1 MQPMQGIRII
11 DVTTNASGPMAT
23 GMLADQGAD
32 VIRFET
38 VGAGDPAR
46 HVGGVRG
53 GVSAYFA
60 YMNRNKRSMAVDLK
74 NAALRPALYKLIESA
89 DVFVQNSRPGA
100 LDRAGYGYQDLHRI
114 NPELVYVSISGFGAT
129 GPAAAQR
136 VYDPVIQSV
145 SGFAA
150 AQGVGGDPVLMKT
163 IASDK
168 VAALTA
174 AQAISAALF
183 ARARGSIG
191 GHHVELSMLD
201 ASLAFL
207 WPEVFWNDS
216 FVGSEGFTPKPLIA
230 SFYELFPTTDG
241 HISLIIV
248 GDGEFAGV
256 CSVLGLQHLLDDS
269 RFTSLTL
276 RFANYA
282 QMLGEIKAATKRFAT
297 VDLIA
302 QLQQADVPCAKVN
315 RLDEVA
321 DDPRVQHGNSVI
333 EYDHPRGGRMRQARA
348 PAVFDGERMGVR
360 LHAPALGEN
369 TEELLLSV
377 DCSAAEIAAWR
388 AAFGICAV
396 EMRGHG

>member
-23 GMLADQGAD
+23 GILGDQGAD

-53 GVSAYFA
+53 GLSAYFA
-60 YMNRNKRSMAVDLK
+60 QMNRNKRSMAVDLK
-74 NAALRPALYKLIESA
+74 NPSLRPALYKLIESA

-100 LDRAGYGYQDLHRI
+100 LDRAGYGYEDLHRI
-114 NPELVYVSISGFGAT
+114 NPNLIYVSISGFGAS

-150 AQGVGGDPVLMKT
+150 AQGVGGEPTLMKT

-174 AQAISAALF
+174 SQAIAAALF
-183 ARARGSIG
+183 ARARGTIG

-207 WPEVFWNDS
+207 WADIFWNDS
-216 FVGSEGFTPKPLIA
+216 FVGSEGFSPRPLIA
-230 SFYELFPTTDG
+230 SFYELFPTIDG
-241 HISLIIV
+241 HVTLIIV

-256 CSVLGLQHLLDDS
+256 CSVLGLEHLLEDP

-276 RFANYA
+276 RFANYS
-282 QMLGEIKAATKRFAT
+282 QMLGEIKAATKRFNSA
-297 VDLIA
+297 DLIA
-302 QLQQADVPCAKVN
+302 RLEQADVPCAKVN
-315 RLDEVA
+315 RLEEVG
-321 DDPRVQHGNSVI
+321 DDPRVQHGQSLV
-333 EYDHPRGGRMRQARA
+333 EYTHPRGGRIRQARA
-348 PAVFDGERMGVR
+348 AAVFDGERLGVR
-360 LHAPALGEN
+360 HHAPALGEH

-377 DCSAAEIAAWR
+377 GCSKDEIAAWR
-388 AAFGICAV
+388 EAGTI
-396 EMRGHG
+396 GG

>member
-74 NAALRPALYKLIESA
+74 NATLRPPLYKLIESA

-100 LDRAGYGYQDLHRI
+100 LDRSGYGYQDLHRI
-114 NPELVYVSISGFGAT
+114 NPNLIYVSISGFGAT

-150 AQGVGGDPVLMKT
+150 AQGVGGVPSLMKT

-168 VAALTA
+168 VAAVTA

-183 ARARGSIG
+183 ARARGVIA

-207 WPEVFWNDS
+207 WPDIFWNDS

-230 SFYELFPTTDG
+230 SFYELFPTLDG

-248 GDGEFAGV
+248 GDGEFAGL
-256 CSVLGLQHLLDDS
+256 CRVLGLEQLLDDP

-276 RFANYA
+276 RFANYS
-282 QMLGEIKAATKRFAT
+282 QMLGEIKSATMRFASA
-297 VDLIA
+297 DLIA

-315 RLDEVA
+315 RIDEVA
-321 DDPRVQHGNSVI
+321 DDPRVQHANSVI
-333 EYDHPRGGRMRQARA
+333 EYEHPRGGRLRQARA

-369 TEELLLSV
+369 TAELLLSV
-377 DCSAAEIAAWR
+377 GCSNSDIEAWQQSG
-388 AAFGICAV
+388 AIG
-396 EMRGHG
+396 

>member
-1 MQPMQGIRII
+1 MQPMQGIKII

-23 GMLADQGAD
+23 GILADQGAD

-53 GVSAYFA
+53 GLSAYFA
-60 YMNRNKRSMAVDLK
+60 QMNRNKRSMAVDLK
-74 NAALRPALYKLIESA
+74 NPTLRPALYKLIESA

-100 LDRAGYGYQDLHRI
+100 LDRAGYGFDDLKRV
-114 NPELVYVSISGFGAT
+114 NPNLIYVSISGFGAS
-129 GPAAAQR
+129 GPAAGQR

-150 AQGVGGDPVLMKT
+150 AQGVGGEPQLMKT

-174 AQAISAALF
+174 SQAIAAALF
-183 ARARGSIG
+183 ARARGAVG

-230 SFYELFPTTDG
+230 SFYELFPTKDG
-241 HISLIIV
+241 HITLIIV

-256 CSVLGLQHLLDDS
+256 CSVLGLEHLLQDP

-282 QMLGEIKAATKRFAT
+282 QMLGEIKAATARFTADD
-297 VDLIA
+297 VIA
-302 QLQQADVPCAKVN
+302 KLLKADVPCAKVN

-321 DDPRVQHGNSVI
+321 SDPRVQHGGSVI
-333 EYDHPRGGRMRQARA
+333 EYDHPVGGRMRQARA
-348 PAVFDGERMGVR
+348 AAVFDGERLGVR
-360 LHAPALGEN
+360 LPAPALGQH
-369 TEELLLSV
+369 TDELLKSV
-377 DCSAAEIAAWR
+377 GCSDAEIAGWR
-388 AAFGICAV
+388 DKGVI
-396 EMRGHG
+396 G

>member
-23 GMLADQGAD
+23 GILGDQGAD

-60 YMNRNKRSMAVDLK
+60 QMNRNKRSMAVDLK
-74 NAALRPALYKLIESA
+74 NPALRPALYKLIESA

-100 LDRAGYGYQDLHRI
+100 LDRAGYGYEDLHRI
-114 NPELVYVSISGFGAT
+114 NPNLIYVSISGFGAG
-129 GPAAAQR
+129 GPASAQR

-150 AQGVGGDPVLMKT
+150 AQGVGGEPTLMKT

-174 AQAISAALF
+174 SQAIAAALF
-183 ARARGSIG
+183 ARARGTVG

-207 WPEVFWNDS
+207 WADIFWNDS
-216 FVGSEGFTPKPLIA
+216 FVGSEGFSPRPLIA
-230 SFYELFPTTDG
+230 SFYELFPTLDG
-241 HISLIIV
+241 HVTLIIV

-256 CSVLGLQHLLDDS
+256 CNVLGLEHLLDDP

-276 RFANYA
+276 RFANYS
-282 QMLGEIKAATKRFAT
+282 QMLGEIKAATARFNSA
-297 VDLIA
+297 DLIA
-302 QLQQADVPCAKVN
+302 RLEKADVPCAKVN
-315 RLDEVA
+315 RLEEVG
-321 DDPRVQHGNSVI
+321 DDPRVQHGQSLV
-333 EYDHPRGGRMRQARA
+333 EYEHPRGGRLRQARA
-348 PAVFDGERMGVR
+348 AAVFDGERLGVR
-360 LHAPALGEN
+360 RHAPALGEH

-377 DCSAAEIAAWR
+377 GCSREEVAAWR
-388 AAFGICAV
+388 EAGVIGC
-396 EMRGHG
+396 

>member
-74 NAALRPALYKLIESA
+74 NSALRPALYKLIESA

-114 NPELVYVSISGFGAT
+114 NPKLIYVSISGFGAT

-150 AQGVGGDPVLMKT
+150 AQGVGGEPMLMKT

-168 VAALTA
+168 VAAVTA

-241 HISLIIV
+241 HITLIIV

-256 CSVLGLQHLLDDS
+256 CSVLGLQHLLDDP

-297 VDLIA
+297 AELIA

-315 RLDEVA
+315 RIDEVV
-321 DDPRVQHGNSVI
+321 DDPRVQHGGSVI

-388 AAFGICAV
+388 EAGTI
-396 EMRGHG
+396 G

>member
-23 GMLADQGAD
+23 GILGDQGAD

-53 GVSAYFA
+53 GLSAYFA
-60 YMNRNKRSMAVDLK
+60 QMNRNKRSMAVDLK
-74 NAALRPALYKLIESA
+74 NPALRPALYKLIESA

-100 LDRAGYGYQDLHRI
+100 LDRAGYGYEDLHRI
-114 NPELVYVSISGFGAT
+114 NPNLIYVSISGFGAG
-129 GPAAAQR
+129 GPASAQR

-150 AQGVGGDPVLMKT
+150 AQGVGGDPTLMKT

-174 AQAISAALF
+174 SQAIAAALF
-183 ARARGSIG
+183 ARARGTIG

-207 WPEVFWNDS
+207 WADIFWNDS
-216 FVGSEGFTPKPLIA
+216 FVGSEGFSPRPLIA
-230 SFYELFPTTDG
+230 SFYELFPTIDG
-241 HISLIIV
+241 HVTLIIV

-256 CSVLGLQHLLDDS
+256 CSVLGLEHLLEDP

-276 RFANYA
+276 RFANYS
-282 QMLGEIKAATKRFAT
+282 QMLGEIKAATKRFNSA
-297 VDLIA
+297 DLIA
-302 QLQQADVPCAKVN
+302 RLEQADVPCAKVN
-315 RLDEVA
+315 RLDEVG
-321 DDPRVQHGNSVI
+321 DDPRVQHGESLV
-333 EYDHPRGGRMRQARA
+333 EYTHPLGGRIRQARA
-348 PAVFDGERMGVR
+348 AAVFDGERLGIR
-360 LHAPALGEN
+360 RHAPALGEH

-377 DCSAAEIAAWR
+377 GCSKDEIAAWR
-388 AAFGICAV
+388 EAGTI
-396 EMRGHG
+396 GG

>member
-1 MQPMQGIRII
+1 MQPMTGIRII

-60 YMNRNKRSMAVDLK
+60 QMNRNKRSMAVDLK
-74 NAALRPALYKLIESA
+74 NPAIRPALYKLIETA

-100 LDRAGYGYQDLHRI
+100 LDRAGYGFEDLHRI
-114 NPELVYVSISGFGAT
+114 NPRLIYVSISGFGRSN
-129 GPAAAQR
+129 PAADKR

-150 AQGVGGDPVLMKT
+150 AQGAAGGEPQLMRT

-168 VAALTA
+168 VAAVTA
-174 AQAISAALF
+174 AQAIASALF
-183 ARARGSIG
+183 ARERGLIA

-201 ASLAFL
+201 ASLHFL

-216 FVGSEGFTPKPLIA
+216 FVGAEGFTAKPLIA
-230 SFYELFPTTDG
+230 SFYELLRTQDG
-241 HISLIIV
+241 FITLIVV

-256 CSVLGLQHLLDDS
+256 CRALRIEHLLDDP

-276 RFANYA
+276 RFANYS
-282 QMLGEIKAATKRFAT
+282 QMLTEFRPAAANFTCAE
-297 VDLIA
+297 LIA
-302 QLQQADVPCAKVN
+302 RLEENDVPCAKVN
-315 RLDEVA
+315 QLHEVA
-321 DDPRVQHGNSVI
+321 DDPRVKHGDTLV
-333 EYDHPRGGRMRQARA
+333 EYDHPRGGRIRQASA
-348 PAVFDGERMGVR
+348 PAVFAGERMPVR
-360 LHAPALGEN
+360 RPAPALGEH
-369 TEELLLSV
+369 TAEVLRAV
-377 DCSAAEIAAWR
+377 GCSDAEIDAW
-388 AAFGICAV
+388 ASAGAIGV
-396 EMRGHG
+396 

>member
-1 MQPMQGIRII
+1 MQPMQDIRII

-74 NAALRPALYKLIESA
+74 NAALRPVLYKLIESA

-100 LDRAGYGYQDLHRI
+100 LDRSGYGYQDLHRI
-114 NPELVYVSISGFGAT
+114 NPKLIYVSISGFGAT

-150 AQGVGGDPVLMKT
+150 AQGVGGEPVLMKT

-183 ARARGSIG
+183 ARARGTIG

-256 CSVLGLQHLLDDS
+256 CRVLGLEHLLDDP
-269 RFTSLTL
+269 RFTSLTV

-282 QMLGEIKAATKRFAT
+282 QMLGEIKAATSRFASA
-297 VDLIA
+297 DLIA

-315 RLDEVA
+315 RIDEVA

-333 EYDHPRGGRMRQARA
+333 EYEHPRGGRLRQARA

-377 DCSAAEIAAWR
+377 GCSAAEIAAWR
-388 AAFGICAV
+388 EAGTI
-396 EMRGHG
+396 G

>member
-38 VGAGDPAR
+38 VGSGDPAR

-60 YMNRNKRSMAVDLK
+60 QMNRNKRSMAVDLK
-74 NAALRPALYKLIESA
+74 NPALRPALYKIIESA

-100 LDRAGYGYQDLHRI
+100 LDRAGYGFEDLKRV
-114 NPELVYVSISGFGAT
+114 NPNLIYVSISGFGAS
-129 GPAAAQR
+129 GPAAGQR

-150 AQGVGGDPVLMKT
+150 AQGVGGEPVLMKT

-174 AQAISAALF
+174 SQAIAAALF
-183 ARARGSIG
+183 ARARGAVG

-216 FVGSEGFTPKPLIA
+216 FVGSEGFTAKPLIA
-230 SFYELFPTTDG
+230 SFYELFPTKDG
-241 HISLIIV
+241 HITLIIV

-256 CSVLGLQHLLDDS
+256 CAVLGLEHLLQDP

-276 RFANYA
+276 RFANYS
-282 QMLGEIKAATKRFAT
+282 QMLGEIKAATARFTSAD
-297 VDLIA
+297 VIA
-302 QLQQADVPCAKVN
+302 RLEKADVPCAKVN

-321 DDPRVQHGNSVI
+321 DDPRVQYGQSVI
-333 EYDHPRGGRMRQARA
+333 EYDHPLAGRMRQARA
-348 PAVFDGERMGVR
+348 AAVFDGERLGVR
-360 LHAPALGEN
+360 RPSPALGQH
-369 TEELLLSV
+369 TEELLKSV
-377 DCSAAEIAAWR
+377 GCSDAEIAGWR
-388 AAFGICAV
+388 EKGVI
-396 EMRGHG
+396 G

>member
-23 GMLADQGAD
+23 GILGDQGAD

-60 YMNRNKRSMAVDLK
+60 QMNRNKRSMAVDLK
-74 NAALRPALYKLIESA
+74 NPALRPALYKLIESA

-100 LDRAGYGYQDLHRI
+100 LDRAGYGYEDLHRI
-114 NPELVYVSISGFGAT
+114 NPNLIYVSISGFGAG
-129 GPAAAQR
+129 GPASAQR

-150 AQGVGGDPVLMKT
+150 AQGVGGEPTLMKT

-174 AQAISAALF
+174 SQAIAAALF
-183 ARARGSIG
+183 ARARGTVG

-207 WPEVFWNDS
+207 WADIFWNDS
-216 FVGSEGFTPKPLIA
+216 FVGSEGFSPRPLIA
-230 SFYELFPTTDG
+230 SFYELFPTLDG
-241 HISLIIV
+241 HVTLIIV

-256 CSVLGLQHLLDDS
+256 CNVLGLEHLLDDP

-276 RFANYA
+276 RFANYS
-282 QMLGEIKAATKRFAT
+282 QMLGEIKAATARFNSA
-297 VDLIA
+297 DLIA
-302 QLQQADVPCAKVN
+302 RLEKADVPCAKVN
-315 RLDEVA
+315 RLEEVG
-321 DDPRVQHGNSVI
+321 DDPRVQHGQSLV
-333 EYDHPRGGRMRQARA
+333 EYEHPHGGRLRQARA
-348 PAVFDGERMGVR
+348 AAVFDGERLGVR
-360 LHAPALGEN
+360 RHAPALGEH

-377 DCSAAEIAAWR
+377 GCSREEVAAWR
-388 AAFGICAV
+388 EAGVIGC
-396 EMRGHG
+396 

>member
-23 GMLADQGAD
+23 GILADQGAD

-53 GVSAYFA
+53 GLSAYFA
-60 YMNRNKRSMAVDLK
+60 QMNRNKRSMAVDLK

-100 LDRAGYGYQDLHRI
+100 LDRAGYGYEDLHRI
-114 NPELVYVSISGFGAT
+114 NPNLIYVSISGFGAT

-150 AQGVGGDPVLMKT
+150 AQGVEGEPKLMKT

-174 AQAISAALF
+174 CQAISAALF

-207 WPEVFWNDS
+207 WPEIFWNDS
-216 FVGSEGFTPKPLIA
+216 FIGSEGFTPKPLIA

-241 HISLIIV
+241 HITLIVV

-256 CSVLGLQHLLDDS
+256 CSVLGLEHLLQDP

-276 RFANYA
+276 RFANYS
-282 QMLGEIKAATKRFAT
+282 QMLGEIKAATTRFAT
-297 VDLIA
+297 SDLIA
-302 QLQQADVPCAKVN
+302 RLEKADVPCAKVN

-321 DDPRVQHGNSVI
+321 DDPRVQHGQSLI
-333 EYDHPRGGRMRQARA
+333 EYEHPRGGRMRQARA
-348 PAVFDGERMGVR
+348 AAVFDGERLGVR
-360 LHAPALGEN
+360 RPAPALGEH

-377 DCSAAEIAAWR
+377 GCSPADVAAWR
-388 AAFGICAV
+388 EAGTI
-396 EMRGHG
+396 GG

>member
-74 NAALRPALYKLIESA
+74 NSALRPALYKLIESA

-114 NPELVYVSISGFGAT
+114 NPKLIYVSISGFGAT

-150 AQGVGGDPVLMKT
+150 AQGVGGEPVLMKT

-302 QLQQADVPCAKVN
+302 QQQKADVPCAKVN

-377 DCSAAEIAAWR
+377 GCAAAEIAAWR
-388 AAFGICAV
+388 EAGTI
-396 EMRGHG
+396 G

>member
-38 VGAGDPAR
+38 VGSGDPAR

-60 YMNRNKRSMAVDLK
+60 QMNRNKRSMAVDLK
-74 NAALRPALYKLIESA
+74 NPALRPALYKIIESA

-100 LDRAGYGYQDLHRI
+100 LDRAGYGFEDLKRV
-114 NPELVYVSISGFGAT
+114 NPNLIYVSISGFGAT
-129 GPAAAQR
+129 GPAAGQR

-150 AQGVGGDPVLMKT
+150 AQGVGGEPQLMKT

-174 AQAISAALF
+174 SQAIAAALF
-183 ARARGSIG
+183 ARARGAVG

-216 FVGSEGFTPKPLIA
+216 FVGSEGFTAKPLIA
-230 SFYELFPTTDG
+230 SFYELFPTKDG
-241 HISLIIV
+241 HITLIIV

-256 CSVLGLQHLLDDS
+256 CSVLGLEHLLQDP

-276 RFANYA
+276 RFANYS
-282 QMLGEIKAATKRFAT
+282 QMLGEIKAATARFTSAD
-297 VDLIA
+297 VIA
-302 QLQQADVPCAKVN
+302 RLEKADVPCAKVN

-321 DDPRVQHGNSVI
+321 DDPRVQHGQSVI
-333 EYDHPRGGRMRQARA
+333 EYDHPVAGRMKQARA
-348 PAVFDGERMGVR
+348 AAVFDGERLGVR
-360 LHAPALGEN
+360 RPSPALGEH
-369 TEELLLSV
+369 TEELLKSV
-377 DCSAAEIAAWR
+377 GCSVAEIAAWR
-388 AAFGICAV
+388 EKGVI
-396 EMRGHG
+396 G

>member
-23 GMLADQGAD
+23 GILADQGAD

-53 GVSAYFA
+53 GLSAYFA
-60 YMNRNKRSMAVDLK
+60 QMNRNKRSMAVDLK
-74 NAALRPALYKLIESA
+74 NPALRPALYKIIESA

-100 LDRAGYGYQDLHRI
+100 LDRAGYGFDDLKRV
-114 NPELVYVSISGFGAT
+114 NPDLIYVSISGFGAS
-129 GPAAAQR
+129 GPAAGQR

-150 AQGVGGDPVLMKT
+150 AQGVGGEPQLMKT

-174 AQAISAALF
+174 SQAIAAALF
-183 ARARGSIG
+183 ARARGAVG

-230 SFYELFPTTDG
+230 SFYELFPTKDG
-241 HISLIIV
+241 HITLIIV

-256 CSVLGLQHLLDDS
+256 CSVLGLEHLLQDP

-282 QMLGEIKAATKRFAT
+282 QMLGEIKAATARFT
-297 VDLIA
+297 TDDVIA
-302 QLQQADVPCAKVN
+302 KLLKADVPCAKVN

-321 DDPRVQHGNSVI
+321 GDPRVQHGGSVI
-333 EYDHPRGGRMRQARA
+333 EYDHPVGGRMQQARA
-348 PAVFDGERMGVR
+348 AAVFDGERLGVR
-360 LHAPALGEN
+360 LPAPSLGEH
-369 TEELLLSV
+369 TEELLKSV
-377 DCSAAEIAAWR
+377 GCTDAEIAAWR
-388 AAFGICAV
+388 EAGVI
-396 EMRGHG
+396 G

>member
-74 NAALRPALYKLIESA
+74 NTALRPALYKLIESA

-100 LDRAGYGYQDLHRI
+100 LDRAGYGYEDLHRI
-114 NPELVYVSISGFGAT
+114 NPKLIYVSISGFGAT

-150 AQGVGGDPVLMKT
+150 AQGVGGVPSLMKT

-168 VAALTA
+168 VAAVTA

-183 ARARGSIG
+183 ARARGAIA

-216 FVGSEGFTPKPLIA
+216 FVGSEGFTPKAPIA
-230 SFYELFPTTDG
+230 SFYELFPTIDG
-241 HISLIIV
+241 HITLIIV
-248 GDGEFAGV
+248 GDGEFAGL
-256 CSVLGLQHLLDDS
+256 CSVLGLEHLLDDP

-276 RFANYA
+276 RFANYS
-282 QMLGEIKAATKRFAT
+282 QMLGEIKAATQRFAT
-297 VDLIA
+297 ADLIA
-302 QLQQADVPCAKVN
+302 QLQKADVPCAKVN
-315 RLDEVA
+315 RIDEVA
-321 DDPRVQHGNSVI
+321 DDPRVQHGGSVI
-333 EYDHPRGGRMRQARA
+333 EYEHPRGGRIRQARA
-348 PAVFDGERMGVR
+348 PAVFDGERLGVR

-369 TEELLLSV
+369 TDELLLSV
-377 DCSAAEIAAWR
+377 GCAAAEIAAWR
-388 AAFGICAV
+388 EAGTI
-396 EMRGHG
+396 G

>member
-38 VGAGDPAR
+38 VGSGDPAR

-60 YMNRNKRSMAVDLK
+60 QMNRNKRSMAVDLK
-74 NAALRPALYKLIESA
+74 NPALRPALYKIIESA

-100 LDRAGYGYQDLHRI
+100 LDRAGYGFEDLKRV
-114 NPELVYVSISGFGAT
+114 NPDLIYVSISGFGAT
-129 GPAAAQR
+129 GPAAGQR

-150 AQGVGGDPVLMKT
+150 AQGVGGEPQLMKT

-174 AQAISAALF
+174 SQAIAAALF
-183 ARARGSIG
+183 ARARGAVG

-216 FVGSEGFTPKPLIA
+216 FVGSEGFTAKPLIA
-230 SFYELFPTTDG
+230 SFYELFPTKDG
-241 HISLIIV
+241 HITLIIV

-256 CSVLGLQHLLDDS
+256 CSVLGLEHLLQDS

-276 RFANYA
+276 RFANYS
-282 QMLGEIKAATKRFAT
+282 QMLGEIKAATARFTSAD
-297 VDLIA
+297 VIA
-302 QLQQADVPCAKVN
+302 RLEKADVPCAKVN

-321 DDPRVQHGNSVI
+321 DDPRVRHGQSVI
-333 EYDHPRGGRMRQARA
+333 EYDHPVAGRMKQARA
-348 PAVFDGERMGVR
+348 AAVFDGERLGVR
-360 LHAPALGEN
+360 RPSPALGEH
-369 TEELLLSV
+369 TEELLRSV
-377 DCSAAEIAAWR
+377 GCSTAEISAWR
-388 AAFGICAV
+388 EAGVI
-396 EMRGHG
+396 G

>member
-60 YMNRNKRSMAVDLK
+60 YMNRNKRSMAVNLK

-100 LDRAGYGYQDLHRI
+100 LDRSGYGYEDLHRI

-183 ARARGSIG
+183 ARARGSIA

-241 HISLIIV
+241 HITLIIV

-256 CSVLGLQHLLDDS
+256 CSVLGLQHLLDDP

-297 VDLIA
+297 ADLIA
-302 QLQQADVPCAKVN
+302 QLQKADVPCAKVN
-315 RLDEVA
+315 RIDEVA
-321 DDPRVQHGNSVI
+321 DDPRVQHGGSVI

-377 DCSAAEIAAWR
+377 GCAAAEIAAWR
-388 AAFGICAV
+388 EAGTI
-396 EMRGHG
+396 G